1 MRGALLTAATARAVR
16 KSISS
21 LSAVSNPPSQIL
33 VVSTKIEGIHK
44 GAVEYGSIDPL
55 EPGCIGGHGRPRLPV
70 GSDTNHYSFRAIR
83 ADLEARA
90 PGVEA
95 ALRRL
100 GGNDRRGTHEPD
112 VRVGQ
117 AGRSAETLVAG
128 DFFRTALGIVTFRRP
143 QGQAI
148 LGPVGVI
155 QTVPALALLVFMI
168 PVLGIYA
175 PPATAASFLYI
186 VSCI

>member
-1 MRGALLTAATARAVR
+1 VILT
-16 KSISS
+16 
-21 LSAVSNPPSQIL
+21 
-33 VVSTKIEGIHK
+33 VSTRVEGIHK
-44 GAVEYGSIDPL
+44 GAAEYGIIDPL
-55 EPGCIGGHGRPRLPV
+55 EPGGIGGHMHGGCPRLPV
-70 GSDTNHYSFRAIR
+70 GSHTNHYSFRAIR

-100 GGNDRRGTHEPD
+100 GGTIDEARMSRMYASVKLD
-112 VRVGQ
+112 GQ
-117 AGRSAETLVAG
+117 SETLVAG
-128 DFFRTALGIVTFRRP
+128 DFFRTALGIVAFRRP

-186 VSCI
+186 VSCRWCGTPMPVLPFLPAKYGI